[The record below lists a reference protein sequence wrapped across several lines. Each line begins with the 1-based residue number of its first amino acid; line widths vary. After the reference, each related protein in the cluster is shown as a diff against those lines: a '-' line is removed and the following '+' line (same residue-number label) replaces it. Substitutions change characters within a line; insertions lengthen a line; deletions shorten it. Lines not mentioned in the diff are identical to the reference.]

1 MHVLEYLVD
10 ETCGDYPP
18 LYKNWIAYDG
28 RPISL
33 FVSATIFAKTVLQD
47 QSELPIEKEKY
58 DIHWVSGLPSSTSSP
73 PTNDSVAESSVT
85 FTKTTSDSRMSTNI
99 GSEVFE
105 STTEQQATTSEPP
118 LSTAAIPT
126 NQDTLPKPETTADTP
141 MSTFPGTEVFES
153 TQSSK
158 PQLVSSRFRQQVH
171 KQIRNLTRT

>member
-1 MHVLEYLVD
+1 MPRGGSFTGNRNIYLSSAIPNARIEYLVD

-85 FTKTTSDSRMSTNI
+85 FTKTTSDSPMSTNI

-105 STTEQQATTSEPP
+105 STT
-118 LSTAAIPT
+118 
-126 NQDTLPKPETTADTP
+126 N
-141 MSTFPGTEVFES
+141 
-153 TQSSK
+153 SK
-158 PQLVSSRFRQQVH
+158 LQPVNRRFRQLLYQ
-171 KQIRNLTRT
+171 QIRTPYPNLKQQPTLP